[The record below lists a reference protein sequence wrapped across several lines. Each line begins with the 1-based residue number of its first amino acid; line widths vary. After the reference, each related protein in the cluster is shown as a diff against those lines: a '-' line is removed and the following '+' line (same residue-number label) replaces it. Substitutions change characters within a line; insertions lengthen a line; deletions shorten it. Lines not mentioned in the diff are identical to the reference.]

1 MCALGFDNYVDPL
14 TLYLHKYRET
24 TKTDRNINDAS
35 NSGGNTTI
43 INTNGSVAPST
54 NTTVNNM
61 STATSGG
68 VVLGQIGESI
78 LYYDSQNQ
86 QFQL

>member
-24 TKTDRNINDAS
+24 TKTDRNINEPS
-35 NSGGNTTI
+35 NSNTTI
-43 INTNGSVAPST
+43 INSNGTVANTNAAT
-54 NTTVNNM
+54 NNI
-61 STATSGG
+61 SSASGG

>member
-24 TKTDRNINDAS
+24 TKTDRNINEPS
-35 NSGGNTTI
+35 NSNTTI
-43 INTNGSVAPST
+43 INTNGTVSNT
-54 NTTVNNM
+54 NASINNI
-61 STATSGG
+61 SATSGGGG